1 MLRHKLQDLRRGI
14 ELCSC
19 GAVLS
24 AAGLLALQ
32 GGLIF
37 MAERSADALQRVYER
52 RSGVLLWT
60 ANLLVSYSR

>member
-1 MLRHKLQDLRRGI
+1 VLLWSCV
-14 ELCSC
+14 ECS
-19 GAVLS
+19 S
-24 AAGLLALQ
+24 SLALQ
-32 GGLIF
+32 GGLLF